1 MKNRFDKIITVVIT
15 LIIVCF
21 CVGMIVTPEKEFSAA
36 ENRTLMSK
44 PKLTAKSF
52 ASGKYTTDLGKYL
65 ADQFPLRDSFVS
77 LKAYFELLQGKGEN
91 NDVIYAKD
99 GALIP
104 KADTDSSRMEEN
116 LQSIKVFSDSIDTD
130 VLVAALP
137 RTIDVFEELL
147 PLGYPKEQNKK
158 VWEEYNTLTKNL
170 SLKTL
175 DLYETLC
182 ESNAYYSTDHHYTSE
197 GAYLTY
203 LQLQEGLGYTP
214 KEKEFFKT
222 EKVSDD
228 FCGTSM
234 RTSGFYLAKKDSIE
248 LYRYEKDT
256 DYTVLADDKQSSLY
270 HMEKLKTTD
279 KYGVFLG
286 GNHSRVDITKKGENR
301 PRLLIVR
308 DSFADSLVPFLAI
321 HYDIT
326 LVDLRYFRSSVAE
339 LVNSEGYDKVLVLLN
354 ISEMATSKN
363 LSYLQMP

>member
-1 MKNRFDKIITVVIT
+1 MKNRFDKIITAVIS

-36 ENRTLMSK
+36 ENRTLTSK
-44 PKLTAKSF
+44 PKLTAKSLT
-52 ASGKYTTDLGKYL
+52 SGKYTADLGKYL
-65 ADQFPLRDSFVS
+65 ADQFPLRDGFVS
-77 LKAYFELLQGKGEN
+77 AKAYFELLQGKGEN
-91 NDVIYAKD
+91 NDVIYAKE
-99 GALIP
+99 GVLIP
-104 KADTDSSRMEEN
+104 KAEADSSLMEEN
-116 LQSIKVFSDSIDTD
+116 LRSIKVFSESIDTD

-137 RTIDVFEELL
+137 RTIDVFEEFL
-147 PLGYPKEQNKK
+147 PKGYPKEQNKK
-158 VWEEYNTLTKNL
+158 VWEEYNTLTKSL
-170 SLKTL
+170 DLKTL

-182 ESNAYYSTDHHYTSE
+182 ESNAYYSTDHHYTSH

-203 LQLQEGLGYTP
+203 RQLQKELNYTP
-214 KEKEFFKT
+214 KEKDFFKI
-222 EKVSDD
+222 EKVADD

-248 LYRYEKDT
+248 LYRYEKDC
-256 DYTVLADDKQSSLY
+256 DYTVVADDKQISLY
-270 HMEKLKTTD
+270 DMGKLDTTD

-286 GNHSRVDITKKGENR
+286 GNHSRVDIKTKGENK
-301 PRLLIVR
+301 PKLLIVR

-363 LSYLQMP
+363 LPYLQLS